1 MSKEAVE
8 AAADRLR
15 AEYGLKPNFCIIV
28 NVAGPDD
35 IIEVMTFRSKEH
47 LMPELPETY
56 EGFPITRSKCRQ
68 PRITLPT
75 KPVTI
80 RK

>member
-1 MSKEAVE
+1 MCKEAVT

-15 AEYGLKPNFCIIV
+15 AEYNLRPNFCIIV
-28 NVAGPDD
+28 IPFGPDD
-35 IIEVMTFRSKEH
+35 TIHVMTFRGKEA
-47 LMPELPETY
+47 LMPDLPNIY
-56 EGFPITRSKCRQ
+56 EGFPITREKCHQ

-75 KPVTI
+75 RPVII